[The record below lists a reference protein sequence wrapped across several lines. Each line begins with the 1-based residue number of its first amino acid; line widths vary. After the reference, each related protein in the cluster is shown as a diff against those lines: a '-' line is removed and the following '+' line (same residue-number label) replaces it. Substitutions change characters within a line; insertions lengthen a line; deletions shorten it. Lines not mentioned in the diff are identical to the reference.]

1 MMITYTCNSFGDSKP
16 WDGQIEV
23 IQLTAPYEV
32 EVTARGS
39 NFHLIFGRHAYGLF
53 LCIPNWSI
61 GTELGGLH
69 DRFWNQERLMRYTG
83 LGEVDACSVADA
95 LYELRKYI
103 EL

>member
-1 MMITYTCNSFGDSKP
+1 MTIPYTCNASGDSKP
-16 WDGQIEV
+16 WEGQISV

-39 NFHLIFGRHAYGLF
+39 NFHLIFGRHAYGMY

-61 GTELGGLH
+61 GTELGGLN

-83 LGEVDACSVADA
+83 LGEVDACSIVDA

-103 EL
+103 DL